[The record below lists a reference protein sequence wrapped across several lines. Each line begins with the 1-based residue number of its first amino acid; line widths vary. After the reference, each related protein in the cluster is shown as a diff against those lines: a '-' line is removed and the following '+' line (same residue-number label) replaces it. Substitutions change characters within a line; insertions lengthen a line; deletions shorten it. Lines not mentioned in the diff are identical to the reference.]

1 MIERE
6 TTVGFKMSSEPEDN
20 MGDNIGDMDDEEWF
34 EFFEDF
40 YGVSMPEKGLAEKLY
55 KFVPPVFLI
64 IATIGNLLSAIV
76 LHSMYKKVLSS
87 CQYLFVACFVDT
99 LGLFILCGNE
109 WHLHVTGF
117 DVRQKAM
124 FSSNSLCKIF
134 PFVESF
140 LTHISIWLLV
150 AIVIETTIVVLKV
163 EKLLKVYVLE
173 RARAVILLIIVL
185 LVCINA
191 HCFWSFSLQ
200 DEEEKKEIKCSNFN
214 RQGSY
219 ASAEFRKVVWPIMDI
234 LITNFFPYF
243 IIFACTVILITRK
256 VKRTDRSREA
266 VNIWKTYHLD
276 GSSARE
282 FQISIIVIC
291 ILYLVLMVPKFA
303 NDIFVF
309 LVDQNGL
316 AMVPY
321 SVPLSSKMIL
331 AECICDFLHY
341 SFLSFKFIVYVSTSK
356 KFRDELC
363 LLLTC
368 QRCSRSQHPRPQRLS
383 PTRNSTLYEPAN
395 TALVNNEIVPND
407 VHGTPIS
414 LRSIPREYKTL
425 PSQNHCNSLEKRPF
439 AITSV

>member
-1 MIERE
+1 
-6 TTVGFKMSSEPEDN
+6 MSEFELTDEDFEN
-20 MGDNIGDMDDEEWF
+20 FDADNEDAWF
-34 EFFEDF
+34 ELFEDKGF
-40 YGVSMPEKGLAEKLY
+40 TFPEKHLAEKLY
-55 KFVPPVFLI
+55 EYVPPVFLVMG
-64 IATIGNLLSAIV
+64 TIGNVLSAIV
-76 LHSMYKKVLSS
+76 LHCMYKKVLSS
-87 CQYLFVACFVDT
+87 CQYLFVACIIDT
-99 LGLFILCGNE
+99 LGLLILCGNE
-109 WHLHVTGF
+109 WQKHVTGV

-140 LTHISIWLLV
+140 LTHLSIWLLV

-163 EKLLKVYVLE
+163 QKLLKVYVLE

-191 HCFWSFSLQ
+191 HCFWSFTLV
-200 DEEEKKEIKCSNFN
+200 EEEKNGVPADISCSNFN

-219 ASAEFRKVVWPIMDI
+219 ASEEFRKVVWPIMDI

-266 VNIWKTYHLD
+266 VNVWKTYHLD

-291 ILYLVLMVPKFA
+291 IFYLILMVPKFA
-303 NDIFVF
+303 NDILIF
-309 LVDQNGL
+309 LVDRNGL
-316 AMVPY
+316 AMVTY
-321 SVPLSSKMIL
+321 SVSLDAKMIL
-331 AECICDFLHY
+331 AECLCDFLHY
-341 SFLSFKFIVYVSTSK
+341 TFLSFKFFIYVGTSK

-368 QRCSRSQHPRPQRLS
+368 QMCFRSQTRPQRPS
-383 PTRNSTLYEPAN
+383 STRNSTRYEPAN
-395 TALVNNEIVPND
+395 TALVNNEILPND

-414 LRSIPREYKTL
+414 LRDIPQEYKTS
-425 PSQNHCNSLEKRPF
+425 SQNHCNSLEKRPF